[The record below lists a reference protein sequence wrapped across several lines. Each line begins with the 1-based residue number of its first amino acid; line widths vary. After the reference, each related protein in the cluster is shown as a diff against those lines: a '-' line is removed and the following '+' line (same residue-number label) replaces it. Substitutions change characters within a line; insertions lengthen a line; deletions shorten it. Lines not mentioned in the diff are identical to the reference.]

1 MTLREV
7 SKSITARRNK
17 IIIHL
22 IFTRNK
28 TVKEV
33 AHKFGIAPASVYTVL
48 RRENKPRRNI

>member
-22 IFTRNK
+22 LFNRHK

-33 AHKFGIAPASVYTVL
+33 AHKMDLTPANVYQIQH
-48 RRENKPRRNI
+48 RYRM

>member
-1 MTLREV
+1 MSIREI

-22 IFTRNK
+22 LAVRHK

-33 AHKFGIAPASVYTVL
+33 AAKYGLSVFSVYSII
-48 RRENKPRRNI
+48 RRAN